1 MLISDCSSDLC
12 SSDLFRQ
19 LEVLLGRAHFV
30 REKGRVRLSETGQ
43 RLLPAITGAFAAM
56 GDAFGALGSD
66 EAEVLTINT
75 VTSFGGSWLSARI
88 GSFQLLYP
96 ELAACMSMSNQ
107 LNVFDASTIDVAI
120 RSGKGQWQGVGS
132 DVLMRALVAR

>member
-96 ELAACMSMSNQ
+96 ELAVRMSKIGRAHV
-107 LNVFDASTIDVAI
+107 LNS
-120 RSGKGQWQGVGS
+120 SH
-132 DVLMRALVAR
+132 